1 MSFAFDETKYRNQYN
16 SSWTADM
23 DAVLR
28 QGRTAGKSDVQIASE
43 ISARFGISHTPQSI
57 GNRAFRLN
65 LPNRNS
71 PWTTEVTMAML
82 EKRNIGKSA
91 ATIANE
97 LNAEFSASFTRNA
110 IIGRCGRMK
119 LPPRAVVITLNGRS
133 ARTPSMEGRR
143 PRIRS
148 EVVRAAKG
156 LRPIKFRPPP
166 QLIIDLEIPLAQ
178 RKTLMELG
186 PRDCRH
192 GVHDVGQPE
201 FFFCGGPVREGQSY
215 CEAHCQR
222 NFYRRMR

>member
-133 ARTPSMEGRR
+133 ARTPCMDGRR
-143 PRIRS
+143 PRLKS
-148 EVVRAAKG
+148 EAVRRAKG
-156 LRPIKFRPPP
+156 LNKPIRISAPEAPS
-166 QLIIDLEIPLAQ
+166 IIDLEIPMEQ

-186 PRDCRH
+186 RHDCRF
-192 GVHDVGQPE
+192 GVGDVGEPG
-201 FFFCGGPVREGQSY
+201 FFFCGGAVKDDHSY
-215 CEAHCQR
+215 CAGHFAR
-222 NFYRRMR
+222 THRHR